1 MLDKIMYVANRFILL
16 YTQSHRQRETHTHT
30 YTCLHVHTAH
40 AHFLDWR
47 SNYAPQ
53 RGIWMGIFLPQFLWM
68 GSHVC
73 AIIMPHIT
81 FFSDWS
87 STHPLL
93 FLLANLL
100 SCTVSSFFFL
110 FQGGGWALKYML
122 SDLIHILSADLHKLH
137 WLKNC
142 LFDDK
147 INWKVMHFH
156 RESTILLYSHHPSLE
171 LTWLQL
177 CKCIPSALCN
187 LWNKWYQ
194 IMR

>member
-100 SCTVSSFFFL
+100 SCTVSSFFFSFSGRGL
-110 FQGGGWALKYML
+110 GTKIYAKWFNSYSECWFAQVAL
-122 SDLIHILSADLHKLH
+122 IEKLLV
-137 WLKNC
+137 WWQNK
-142 LFDDK
+142 
-147 INWKVMHFH
+147 
-156 RESTILLYSHHPSLE
+156 LE
-171 LTWLQL
+171 GNAF
-177 CKCIPSALCN
+177 P
-187 LWNKWYQ
+187 
-194 IMR
+194 